1 MSDHKQT
8 IIPGSLSEADVQKV
22 WEDFLGQCK
31 WMTAPGHV
39 REREI
44 VQARLE
50 RQRQAHALLAER
62 IISNEALLASL
73 TDRTEAARTFL
84 DEAVKKLGKFGSQSV
99 LIQILRENFPKL
111 SRKAKT
117 DPSQPAAT
125 PECASQPAT
134 PPGEFPKSQLRY
146 TQADKEAVLS
156 VLDREGLR
164 MVELT
169 KITGKDAFTLREILD
184 SLKLAGIVR
193 TEGVRVARK
202 YMLAAED
209 SES

>member
-50 RQRQAHALLAER
+50 RQRQAHALLSER
-62 IISNEALLASL
+62 ISSNEALLASL
-73 TDRTEAARTFL
+73 TDRTEAARAFL
-84 DEAVKKLGKFGSQSV
+84 NQAVKKLGKFGSPTV

-117 DPSQPAAT
+117 EPDP
-125 PECASQPAT
+125 SQPAT
-134 PPGEFPKSQLRY
+134 PPGEFPKTQLRY
-146 TQADKEAVLS
+146 TPADKQDVLS

-169 KITGKDAFTLREILD
+169 KITGKDAATLREILD
-184 SLKLAGIVR
+184 SLKLAGLVR

-202 YMLAAED
+202 YMLASKD
-209 SES
+209 SDS